1 MEVKSFPSHVIKN
14 KNLFFKMV
22 VKSFPSHVI
31 KKRNG
36 GTAGGTDVGTAGGT
50 ESCPQIIGGKKQ
62 ALILQ
67 THSIIYTGTYSSMK
81 RGGGKPVSF
90 SRQNPI
96 VHTGPTVFYDQ
107 KWRLPAQSQSDS
119 RSVNTSS
126 PRSSFSRFLISAF
139 FSINITVF

>member
-1 MEVKSFPSHVIKN
+1 
-14 KNLFFKMV
+14 MV

-31 KKRNG
+31 KKRNGGTAG

-90 SRQNPI
+90 SRQNPLSTRVQRSFTI
-96 VHTGPTVFYDQ
+96 KNGGYP
-107 KWRLPAQSQSDS
+107 LS
-119 RSVNTSS
+119 RSLTRVAST
-126 PRSSFSRFLISAF
+126 PRLHAPHFL
-139 FSINITVF
+139 VF